1 MKNTNIDNL
10 ANKLVKAFVYNK
22 IITPIPLKYTKNMRE
37 AEKLRKLC
45 ESKITKP
52 NWI

>member
-22 IITPIPLKYTKNMRE
+22 IITPIPLKYIKNND
-37 AEKLRKLC
+37 L
-45 ESKITKP
+45 P
-52 NWI
+52 NYINP